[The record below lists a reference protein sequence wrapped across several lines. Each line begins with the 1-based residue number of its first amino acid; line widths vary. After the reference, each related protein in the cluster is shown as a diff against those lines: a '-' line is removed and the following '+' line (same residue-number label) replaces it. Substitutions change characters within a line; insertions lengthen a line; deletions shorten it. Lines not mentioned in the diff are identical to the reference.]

1 VPPDPTTPPDLYATL
16 DYRQWLGQWFDAR
29 KAANPR
35 FSHRVFARMA
45 GQRSPSLLMHVIQ
58 GKRNL
63 TPATVAAFAKA
74 LRLDRADAAHFRA
87 LVDLAQAETDAD
99 RNAAFEKISATRRFR
114 EAFRVEG
121 EGFRYLSNWTIPAVR
136 ELALRPD
143 FEDDPA
149 WVARTL
155 RPRVTRTRAQEALNT
170 LHELGMLAQDEAG
183 RWHPTDASVV
193 TPTEVLG
200 LAVHNYHRE
209 MIDRSRESIDG
220 FEPEERHLLGVTVAV
235 PESMVDQLKDELNRF
250 QARLLDLCDGA
261 DAPADRVYQLNLHLF
276 PLSAGREEDA

>member
-1 VPPDPTTPPDLYATL
+1 MSTRPGNPPDLYATL
-16 DYRQWLGQWFDAR
+16 DYRGWLGAWFEAR

-35 FSHRVFARMA
+35 FSHRVFARMS
-45 GQRSPSLLMHVIQ
+45 GQRSPSLLMHVVQ

-63 TPATVAAFAKA
+63 TPATVEAFVGA

-87 LVDLAQAETDAD
+87 LVDLDQAETDAD

-121 EGFRYLSNWTIPAVR
+121 EGFRYLSRWTIPAVR

-143 FEDDPA
+143 FQADPR
-149 WVARTL
+149 WIARTL
-155 RPRVTRTRAQEALNT
+155 RPKVSLAQAREALAT
-170 LHELGMLAQDEAG
+170 LNELDMLAQDADG

-193 TPTEVLG
+193 TSSEVLG

-235 PESMVDQLKDELNRF
+235 PADMVEQLKDELNRF
-250 QARLLDLCDGA
+250 QARLLDLCDRA